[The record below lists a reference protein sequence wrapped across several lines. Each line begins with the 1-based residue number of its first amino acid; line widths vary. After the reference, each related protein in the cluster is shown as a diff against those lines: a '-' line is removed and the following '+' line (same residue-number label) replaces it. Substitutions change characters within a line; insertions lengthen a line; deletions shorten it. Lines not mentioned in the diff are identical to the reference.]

1 MALVTSLGALR
12 ERQFR
17 LLWAGQTFSNLGSAL
32 VPIALAFAVLDL
44 TGSATDLGL
53 VLLASRLPQVLLVVA
68 GGLVGLRW
76 RPRRPLLAAVLVVLA
91 LAPLVAGLAVAAPLW
106 VLALAGLGGGLQAS
120 LHEVLWSTSLQQHVP
135 PEALSRVSA
144 YGWLGALL
152 FAPLATPWP
161 ARWPLGSASPPPCG
175 WARPGSW
182 PAPAWSWP
190 SQASAGCDAS
200 TCRARRE
207 PPSAPSCPGSS
218 VSRTSGCWRAG
229 MRGGSRRAL
238 LVVMCAGYF
247 LVLLDVTIV
256 NVALPSIGAGL
267 GADVG
272 ALQWVVDG
280 YAIALASLML
290 AGGTVGDLHGHKRI
304 VLVGLA
310 VFGVASLACGA
321 APSSGL
327 LIGARVLQGIG
338 AALLLPGTL
347 AIISHAFPE
356 PDEQAKAIGIWAGI
370 GGLALPAGPLLGGA
384 LIDAFGWRA
393 IFLVNVPIVLVTLPV
408 AVRVVRESAEPQQRR
423 LDLAGTALAA
433 GALAAVTFAFVAGRG
448 GVGPPV
454 LAAAAAAV
462 VCLAGFVAVERS
474 REHPMF
480 PLALFRRPDFSAANA
495 AAGAMN
501 LGTLGML
508 FVLTLYLQTV
518 QHRSALAAG
527 VAVLPLFLPL
537 TVLAP
542 LAGRLTARVGPKLPM
557 AAGLVIAALGVGLLA
572 RAHAGS
578 GYRALLPA
586 LLLWGIGMGVLTP
599 AVVAAAVRTV
609 PARRAGLASAVNNT
623 AARPAERSGS
633 PPSGP
638 SPGAPLRP
646 RPSSPGCTST
656 RS

>member
-1 MALVTSLGALR
+1 MTT
-12 ERQFR
+12 
-17 LLWAGQTFSNLGSAL
+17 GQG
-32 VPIALAFAVLDL
+32 V
-44 TGSATDLGL
+44 
-53 VLLASRLPQVLLVVA
+53 
-68 GGLVGLRW
+68 
-76 RPRRPLLAAVLVVLA
+76 RR
-91 LAPLVAGLAVAAPLW
+91 
-106 VLALAGLGGGLQAS
+106 
-120 LHEVLWSTSLQQHVP
+120 
-135 PEALSRVSA
+135 
-144 YGWLGALL
+144 
-152 FAPLATPWP
+152 
-161 ARWPLGSASPPPCG
+161 
-175 WARPGSW
+175 
-182 PAPAWSWP
+182 
-190 SQASAGCDAS
+190 
-200 TCRARRE
+200 
-207 PPSAPSCPGSS
+207 
-218 VSRTSGCWRAG
+218 
-229 MRGGSRRAL
+229 GSRRVL
-238 LVVMCAGYF
+238 LVVMCAGYL

-267 GADVG
+267 GADVS

-304 VLVGLA
+304 VLAGLA

-321 APSSGL
+321 APSTGL
-327 LIGARVLQGIG
+327 LIGARVLQGVG

-370 GGLALPAGPLLGGA
+370 GSLALPAGPLLGGA

-393 IFLVNVPIVLVTLPV
+393 IFLINVPIVLVALPV
-408 AVRVVRESAEPQQRR
+408 ALRVVDESVEPQQRR

-433 GALAAVTFAFVAGRG
+433 GTLAAVTFAFVEAGRG

-474 REHPMF
+474 REQPMF
-480 PLALFRRPDFSAANA
+480 PLALFRRPDFSTANA

-527 VAVLPLFLPL
+527 VAMLPLFLPL

-557 AAGLVIAALGVGLLA
+557 AAGLLTAAVGVGLLA
-572 RAHAGS
+572 HADSGS
-578 GYRALLPA
+578 RTLLPA
-586 LLLWGIGMGVLTP
+586 LLLWGIGLGVLTP

-609 PARRAGLASAVNNT
+609 PAERAGLASAVNNT
-623 AARPAERSGS
+623 ARQAGGAIGIAAFGAVAGSAAQATTFIAGLHTDALVTVALWLAVAAATLALVPGVARPPAN
-633 PPSGP
+633 
-638 SPGAPLRP
+638 A
-646 RPSSPGCTST
+646 
-656 RS
+656 